1 MIPRV
6 GTWEAKPV
14 IPDRPQSVP
23 HNLHVCLVCLLHTP
37 SEFAKRQDAPVEACL
52 KLFTFHWP
60 TAAIKDK
67 QLGPSHLRV
76 CYDHAHFQLRVT
88 LIRRLSG
95 IVLQTPGNLLGWPRR
110 TTAWRR
116 LCVGNCFRCG

>member
-6 GTWEAKPV
+6 GTWETKSV
-14 IPDRPQSVP
+14 IPDRPQSV
-23 HNLHVCLVCLLHTP
+23 HRNFKVCLLDLLHP
-37 SEFAKRQDAPVEACL
+37 PGKFAQRQDAPVEACL

-76 CYDHAHFQLRVT
+76 CYVHAHFQLRVT

-95 IVLQTPGNLLGWPRR
+95 IVLQTPGNLLGGLGGPPLG
-110 TTAWRR
+110 AA
-116 LCVGNCFRCG
+116 CVLGPASAAA